1 MEEAAGELEAV
12 EVAESKE
19 GEELR
24 VNSMTVL
31 DLKEE
36 LAKRGL
42 ATSGRKADLA
52 TRLHGALQVC
62 LPSPVS
68 RCPSLV

>member
-1 MEEAAGELEAV
+1 MEATNQPTEQSAGDLEAV
-12 EVAESKE
+12 EVVESKV

-24 VNSMTVL
+24 VDSMTVP

-52 TRLHGALQVC
+52 TRLHSALQVS
-62 LPSPVS
+62 LPSS
-68 RCPSLV
+68 